1 MKRLLAA
8 LALSLPVA
16 VAARAAEPPV
26 VLVLNQTREGAQR
39 GTLASLG
46 LKQYEA
52 SKNLRKLEQNL
63 RRALDQQD
71 IYGPLLAPTMCPG
84 ARVQDTCP
92 AVRAIDD
99 VNLPA
104 AIAAAKPAQIIML
117 RPDTGYWA
125 EERAFMAAFVADVL
139 AEDGRRVNTFTIIYR
154 DSHCD
159 ALCVQTSYA
168 AAARELATMFRYMLE
183 VDIGYRTN
191 AAPTAW
197 RDKTLVKE
205 FPQWANRCVA
215 DTHEDR
221 IVRQYGER
229 LWVNPSAFG
238 SITLVSLSWRGC
250 NVTESL

>member
-1 MKRLLAA
+1 MKRGSETLKAAVIGVGALGRYHAQKYAA
-8 LALSLPVA
+8 LPGVELRGIADIDENRA
-16 VAARAAEPPV
+16 NEIAREV
-26 VLVLNQTREGAQR
+26 G
-39 GTLASLG
+39 
-46 LKQYEA
+46 
-52 SKNLRKLEQNL
+52 
-63 RRALDQQD
+63 
-71 IYGPLLAPTMCPG
+71 
-84 ARVQDTCP
+84 CP

-104 AIAAAKPAQIIML
+104 AIAAAKPAQIILL

-154 DSHCD
+154 DWHCD